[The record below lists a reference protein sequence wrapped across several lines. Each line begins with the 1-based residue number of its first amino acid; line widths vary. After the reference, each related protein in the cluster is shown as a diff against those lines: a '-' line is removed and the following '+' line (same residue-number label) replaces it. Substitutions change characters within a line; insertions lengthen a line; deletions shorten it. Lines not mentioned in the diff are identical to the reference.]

1 MQAAHF
7 GNRDDRAKGRRLDRP
22 FVGCILVER
31 EVGASPVIVLKVRG
45 QETSEMSLAEHDD
58 MVEALAS
65 ERADEALYRAK
76 REGRNRIIAAPGQ

>member
-22 FVGCILVER
+22 FVGCILVEL

-58 MVEALAS
+58 MV
-65 ERADEALYRAK
+65 
-76 REGRNRIIAAPGQ
+76 